1 MGLILG
7 HLSRSPKG
15 SRERPFLLCGAAAK
29 LKAQG
34 PPMPLIQKLTCPH
47 CLTSDAGFRMVHEIF
62 HPSPATGAAQG
73 FTIIAECPACFE
85 VVATSIKL
93 KQAGSANSFIQNKR
107 GNFEDHVHQVAVIA
121 KMYPNAASV
130 EAPEHTS
137 SGVQRCF
144 RQACDNAVRGNRDAA
159 GEHVP

>member
-1 MGLILG
+1 
-7 HLSRSPKG
+7 
-15 SRERPFLLCGAAAK
+15 
-29 LKAQG
+29 
-34 PPMPLIQKLTCPH
+34 MPLIQKLTCPH